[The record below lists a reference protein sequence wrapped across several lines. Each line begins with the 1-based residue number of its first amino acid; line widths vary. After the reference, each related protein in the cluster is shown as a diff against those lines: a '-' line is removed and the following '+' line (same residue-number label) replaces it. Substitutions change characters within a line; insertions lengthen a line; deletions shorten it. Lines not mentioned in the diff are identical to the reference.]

1 MKVKVAAIQF
11 APGFKKYEENLKK
24 IEDLLKEAYEKE
36 TQLAVL
42 PEMCT
47 TGYIFDN
54 RDDIRDFV
62 ETVPGRTT
70 DRLCEFA
77 QQFNM
82 HIVIG
87 LAEKDE
93 DDIFYNTAALIGPEG
108 YIGKYRKIHQF
119 IADPLWSAD
128 GDLGLE
134 VFDTKIGKIGIC
146 ICFDMNVEETCAVL
160 DRKGCEVFCA
170 PSNWFGEKP
179 MSPVWITRA
188 FEFGKPIVVSNRTG
202 KERKTVFD
210 GISCIID
217 KHGNVLDAT
226 DVEEGMALAEIDV
239 VEVTP
244 RVKKEFYKDL
254 SRHTYGWNPNWFFRQ
269 TNKKLPK
276 GEDFQAA
283 VLQIKK
289 SDCGMFS
296 ENKKMIKKL
305 IVDDLNANTKIVV
318 FPEGIL
324 NGIENHINYDE
335 VVAFAGELCPILFN
349 YDAYVVLSGIIKDA
363 GKISSRIFLIGK
375 NGIVAEH
382 KRIYE
387 NDEVIDDYGNK
398 PEFTDTEYGRVSMM
412 FGDEL
417 VNMEPA
423 RCVALDAI
431 DMLLVPEKD
440 GSEYNRY
447 YDKFDL
453 VWSLAGVRARENNI
467 YVLYSNYIGGNSIGF
482 SGIFGPDSFV
492 KNDDF
497 VYSERLEGSVKMMV
511 YLRENSRIFPMNR
524 VKYKPLLR
532 FRKPYFYRE
541 LF

>member
-269 TNKKLPK
+269 TNKKL
-276 GEDFQAA
+276 
-283 VLQIKK
+283 
-289 SDCGMFS
+289 
-296 ENKKMIKKL
+296 
-305 IVDDLNANTKIVV
+305 
-318 FPEGIL
+318 
-324 NGIENHINYDE
+324 
-335 VVAFAGELCPILFN
+335 
-349 YDAYVVLSGIIKDA
+349 
-363 GKISSRIFLIGK
+363 
-375 NGIVAEH
+375 
-382 KRIYE
+382 
-387 NDEVIDDYGNK
+387 
-398 PEFTDTEYGRVSMM
+398 
-412 FGDEL
+412 
-417 VNMEPA
+417 
-423 RCVALDAI
+423 
-431 DMLLVPEKD
+431 
-440 GSEYNRY
+440 
-447 YDKFDL
+447 
-453 VWSLAGVRARENNI
+453 
-467 YVLYSNYIGGNSIGF
+467 
-482 SGIFGPDSFV
+482 
-492 KNDDF
+492 
-497 VYSERLEGSVKMMV
+497 
-511 YLRENSRIFPMNR
+511 
-524 VKYKPLLR
+524 
-532 FRKPYFYRE
+532 
-541 LF
+541 

>member
-11 APGFKKYEENLKK
+11 APEFKKYEDNMAK
-24 IEDLLKEAYEKE
+24 IEDLLKSAFEKGS
-36 TQLAVL
+36 QLAVL

-54 RDDIRDFV
+54 RDDIRDYV

-70 DRLCEFA
+70 DRLCVLA
-77 QQFNM
+77 KLYNM
-82 HIVIG
+82 HIIIG

-128 GDLGLE
+128 GDLGFE
-134 VFDTKIGKIGIC
+134 VFDTKIGKIGMC

-160 DRKGCEVFCA
+160 DRKDCEIFCA

-188 FEFGKPIVVSNRTG
+188 FEFEKPMVVSNRTG
-202 KERKTVFD
+202 KERTTVFD

-217 KHGNVLDAT
+217 KQGNILDST
-226 DVEEGMALAEIDV
+226 DSIEGIAIAEVDV
-239 VEVTP
+239 VQVEP
-244 RVKKEFYKDL
+244 RVKKDFYKDL
-254 SRHTYGWNPNWFFRQ
+254 SRHSYGWNPNWFFRQ
-269 TNKKLPK
+269 TSRKLPI
-276 GEDFQAA
+276 GDDFQAA
-283 VLQIKK
+283 VVQIKK

-296 ENKKMIKKL
+296 ENKKMIKKM
-305 IVDDLNANTKIVV
+305 IVDDLNSNTKVVV

-324 NGIENHINYDE
+324 NGIDKEIHYDD
-335 VVAFAGELCPILFN
+335 VVSFASELCPILSN
-349 YDAYVVLSGIIKDA
+349 YDGYVALSGIIEEA

-375 NGIVAEH
+375 NGIAAQY
-382 KRIYE
+382 KRIYSGE
-387 NDEVIDDYGNK
+387 GIIDDYGTK
-398 PEFTDTEYGRVSMM
+398 PEFIDTEYGRISMM

-417 VNMEPA
+417 INMEPA
-423 RCVALDAI
+423 RCMALDAV
-431 DMLLVPEKD
+431 DMLLIPEKD
-440 GSEYNRY
+440 GNAYNRY

-453 VWSLAGVRARENNI
+453 LWSLAGVRARENNMYI
-467 YVLYSNYIGGNSIGF
+467 LYANYIGGNSAGF
-482 SGIFGPDSFV
+482 SGIFGPDAFV
-492 KNDDF
+492 RPDDF
-497 VYSERLEGSVKMMV
+497 VYSDRLEGSVRMMI
-511 YLRENSRIFPMNR
+511 YLRENSRVFPMNR

-532 FRKPYFYRE
+532 FRKPNFYRA